1 MMYLRCQALRW
12 VDDEPQPGIV
22 EVAFPD
28 AEGEPQV
35 MIDKCAIFDADNI
48 LHPQASYPVSL
59 ELPVEIV
66 DRRATDAHGDLIAV
80 ALPWGLG
87 DALVAH
93 PVWVR
98 GDQVV
103 EH

>member
-1 MMYLRCQALRW
+1 MDYLRCQALRW

-28 AEGEPQV
+28 ANGVPQV
-35 MIDKCAIFDADNI
+35 MSDKSAIFDANDR
-48 LHPQASYPVSL
+48 LRSTATYPIAL
-59 ELPVEIV
+59 ELPIEIV
-66 DRRATDAHGDLIAV
+66 DRQTSEDGVLLAV

-87 DALVAH
+87 DVLAQH

-98 GDQVV
+98 ADQVTA
-103 EH
+103 H